1 MYFNLLLS
9 IDKKYF
15 IYNFGYI
22 KFNNINE
29 KFNYLIIILIYLLL
43 NVCCSFIIRKIRKHE
58 KISI

>member
-1 MYFNLLLS
+1 MCFNLLLS

-15 IYNFGYI
+15 IYNFRYI

-29 KFNYLIIILIYLLL
+29 NINYLIIFLIYLLL